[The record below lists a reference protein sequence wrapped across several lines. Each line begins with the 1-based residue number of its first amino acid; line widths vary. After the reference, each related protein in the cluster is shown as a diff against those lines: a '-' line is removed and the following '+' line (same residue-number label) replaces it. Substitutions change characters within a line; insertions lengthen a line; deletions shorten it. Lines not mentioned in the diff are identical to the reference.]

1 VNSPTNQGPRYI
13 EGHAITLSMVGYAGL
28 VYSFFWWYFRRQ
40 NRLRDEGA
48 EDHVMGDKSEEEV
61 MEMGDKSPRY
71 RYTI

>member
-1 VNSPTNQGPRYI
+1 
-13 EGHAITLSMVGYAGL
+13 VGYAGL
-28 VYSFFWWYFRRQ
+28 IYSFFWWYFRRQ

-48 EDHVMGDKSEEEV
+48 EDHVIGDKGEEEV